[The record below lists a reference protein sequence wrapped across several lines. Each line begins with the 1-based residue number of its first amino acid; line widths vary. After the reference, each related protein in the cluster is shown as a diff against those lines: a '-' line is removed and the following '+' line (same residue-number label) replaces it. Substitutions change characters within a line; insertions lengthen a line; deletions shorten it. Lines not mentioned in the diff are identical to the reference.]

1 MIIKQNQNHIS
12 SHSAHVIS
20 PIHVYTTLI
29 GIQGHLKQNVF
40 PSVPVKQTKLTKKDL
55 ITAMFTRE
63 ISPHPYKY
71 KHGFV
76 RPILAIGAP
85 VLWKSQMIYKTT
97 ITLCTYVCVCM
108 RKLNNDLKPLRYPGA
123 KMT

>member
-1 MIIKQNQNHIS
+1 MIIKQNQKHIS

-55 ITAMFTRE
+55 NTAIFT
-63 ISPHPYKY
+63 
-71 KHGFV
+71 
-76 RPILAIGAP
+76 
-85 VLWKSQMIYKTT
+85 
-97 ITLCTYVCVCM
+97 
-108 RKLNNDLKPLRYPGA
+108 
-123 KMT
+123 